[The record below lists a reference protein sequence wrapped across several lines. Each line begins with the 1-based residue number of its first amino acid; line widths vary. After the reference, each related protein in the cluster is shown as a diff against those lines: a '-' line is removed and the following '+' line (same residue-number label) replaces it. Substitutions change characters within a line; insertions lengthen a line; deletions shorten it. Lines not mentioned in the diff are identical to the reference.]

1 MDFKKPR
8 NTTKSKFDNIDMDEY
23 GNEAV
28 CEIMPEEIKQDHKM
42 NTPAI
47 AG

>member
-28 CEIMPEEIKQDHKM
+28 CEIMPEEIK
-42 NTPAI
+42 
-47 AG
+47 